1 MNGKGK
7 KKRKE
12 RKGEGEEI
20 SGTWMLEQKIQRV
33 CKWETPRWFSI
44 GNLILAL
51 TIPINGEYYPFRFR
65 ITKLPTIRFVFV
77 HRLVI
82 KVYTRGGVQFQE
94 QSSDLTWLVEEA
106 GEYYIHYFFFL
117 FSLSLS
123 RSLSRSLARCSACLP
138 TTFTRSYTSLAFPR
152 QNQTPPKHE
161 RSLVTIPFTT
171 TEDGAQEN
179 NSSFFPARDLCLIVV
194 LCTVVQSGEKFVNNN
209 K

>member
-1 MNGKGK
+1 MNEEGKKKK

-82 KVYTRGGVQFQE
+82 KVYTRGGVQFRE

-106 GEYYIHYFFFL
+106 GEYYIHYFFSSSL
-117 FSLSLS
+117 SLSLS
-123 RSLSRSLARCSACLP
+123 RSLSHSHSIVARFGGNNWSTLFPEITLLPRAISLLMKVIRTSCFV
-138 TTFTRSYTSLAFPR
+138 TFRRYKYFNFAPGRREGKGWSIKLIFQAL
-152 QNQTPPKHE
+152 E
-161 RSLVTIPFTT
+161 R
-171 TEDGAQEN
+171 
-179 NSSFFPARDLCLIVV
+179 RRR
-194 LCTVVQSGEKFVNNN
+194 
-209 K
+209 

>member
-1 MNGKGK
+1 MEFWNKKNWRANKKTSNGFKVRESGRRTVGQSCNKHAQVRDGKLKKWMERAK
-7 KKRKE
+7 KKKEKKE

-20 SGTWMLEQKIQRV
+20 SGTWMPEQKIQRV

-82 KVYTRGGVQFQE
+82 KVYTRGGVQFRE

-123 RSLSRSLARCSACLP
+123 FSFSLSLSLDSRAIRW
-138 TTFTRSYTSLAFPR
+138 
-152 QNQTPPKHE
+152 Q
-161 RSLVTIPFTT
+161 
-171 TEDGAQEN
+171 
-179 NSSFFPARDLCLIVV
+179 
-194 LCTVVQSGEKFVNNN
+194 
-209 K
+209 

>member
-1 MNGKGK
+1 MSRWGNGCVPGA
-7 KKRKE
+7 
-12 RKGEGEEI
+12 
-20 SGTWMLEQKIQRV
+20 
-33 CKWETPRWFSI
+33 KWAACCSAWPTALATGDPWSLCPCTRSLSAKPLPRARI
-44 GNLILAL
+44 PAPENLRAASECSPPSPSL
-51 TIPINGEYYPFRFR
+51 
-65 ITKLPTIRFVFV
+65 
-77 HRLVI
+77 
-82 KVYTRGGVQFQE
+82 
-94 QSSDLTWLVEEA
+94 
-106 GEYYIHYFFFL
+106 
-117 FSLSLS
+117 SLSLS